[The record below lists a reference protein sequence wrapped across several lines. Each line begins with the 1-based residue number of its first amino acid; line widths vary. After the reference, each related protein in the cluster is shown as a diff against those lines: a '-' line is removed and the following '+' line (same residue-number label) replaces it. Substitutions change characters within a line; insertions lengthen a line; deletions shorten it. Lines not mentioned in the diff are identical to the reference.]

1 MSRKQLYSPVH
12 IINRNKEPDESS
24 IGIHCRKRL
33 RISITLGLL
42 LRKIAERKN
51 ITEAVITFEGAK
63 IQDGKGNK
71 QHRTEAAHNL
81 PRDVLLNGN
90 SLWEFV
96 NDPECNF
103 HERVKKQIYLTAAS
117 TVIVKKEI
125 NYVDSQWENNGLL
138 EIYHDYLC
146 ECMKSK
152 IDSENETEVLNNAA
166 KKFIDG
172 CKKSLTETKEKIKNR
187 EPYKKNKENLDDIFE
202 KYHFAID
209 NFNYRYRIETLLN
222 IYQIP
227 KYR

>member
-1 MSRKQLYSPVH
+1 MARKQLYSPVH

-24 IGIHCRKRL
+24 IGIHCHKRL
-33 RISITLGLL
+33 RIAITLGLL
-42 LRKIAERKN
+42 LRKIAERKKV
-51 ITEAVITFEGAK
+51 TEAIITFEGAK

-71 QHRTEAAHNL
+71 RHSTEAAHNL
-81 PRDVLLNGN
+81 PRNVLLNGN
-90 SLWEFV
+90 SIWEFV

-138 EIYHDYLC
+138 DIYHDYLC
-146 ECMKSK
+146 ECIKIK
-152 IDSENETEVLNNAA
+152 IDSEDEAELLVDTA
-166 KKFIDG
+166 KKFIGD
-172 CKKSLTETKEKIKNR
+172 CKKTLIETKEKIKNR
-187 EPYKKNKENLDDIFE
+187 ETYKKKKEILDEIIE
-202 KYHFAID
+202 KYYFTID
-209 NFNYRYRIETLLN
+209 NFNYRYRVELLLS